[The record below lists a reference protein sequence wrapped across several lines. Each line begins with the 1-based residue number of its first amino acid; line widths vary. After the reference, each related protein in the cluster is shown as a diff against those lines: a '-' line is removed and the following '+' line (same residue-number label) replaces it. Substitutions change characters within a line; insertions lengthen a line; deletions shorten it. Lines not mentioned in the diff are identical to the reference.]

1 MGKIFHRRERRGRRD
16 KKGKARNPTRR
27 DAIVA
32 AGTNSNEKNSKKKN
46 AKILDKIVSRQGA
59 KSQSE
64 DERKL

>member
-1 MGKIFHRRERRGRRD
+1 L
-16 KKGKARNPTRR
+16 
-27 DAIVA
+27 
-32 AGTNSNEKNSKKKN
+32 NEKNSKKKN